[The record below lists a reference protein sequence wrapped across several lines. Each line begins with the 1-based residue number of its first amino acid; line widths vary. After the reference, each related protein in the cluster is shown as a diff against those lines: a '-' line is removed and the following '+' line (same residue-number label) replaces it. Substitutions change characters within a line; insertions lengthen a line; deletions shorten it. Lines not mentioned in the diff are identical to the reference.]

1 MRVPKAIKEG
11 DESHRFLEFLYI
23 CNVFTK
29 LDDLIR
35 PKSITQAQ
43 KRIKK
48 PKLTFPL
55 IGQDFPTV
63 HRGPS
68 LLDIEWLEQWS
79 KRHYIE
85 SGKI

>member
-11 DESHRFLEFLYI
+11 DESHLFLEFLYI

-29 LDDLIR
+29 LDDLTR

-63 HRGPS
+63 FR
-68 LLDIEWLEQWS
+68 S
-79 KRHYIE
+79 KEIE
-85 SGKI
+85 SHSR

>member
-11 DESHRFLEFLYI
+11 DESNLFLEFLYI

-63 HRGPS
+63 HPCPLTNYFPS
-68 LLDIEWLEQWS
+68 ISLKFSTCAQLS
-79 KRHYIE
+79 K
-85 SGKI
+85 

>member
-11 DESHRFLEFLYI
+11 DESHLFLEPLYI

-63 HRGPS
+63 RGNSRNYFCLQSSQDVPFQS
-68 LLDIEWLEQWS
+68 FLT
-79 KRHYIE
+79 
-85 SGKI
+85 

>member
-11 DESHRFLEFLYI
+11 DESNLFLEFLYI

-63 HRGPS
+63 QYAFS
-68 LLDIEWLEQWS
+68 EIFQ
-79 KRHYIE
+79 
-85 SGKI
+85 

>member
-1 MRVPKAIKEG
+1 MRAPKVKKEG
-11 DESHRFLEFLYI
+11 DESHHFLEFLYI

-29 LDDLIR
+29 LDDLTR

-43 KRIKK
+43 KRIIK

-63 HRGPS
+63 YCKVVILS
-68 LLDIEWLEQWS
+68 LFSYWSIFSSILDN
-79 KRHYIE
+79 
-85 SGKI
+85 

>member
-1 MRVPKAIKEG
+1 MRAPKVIKEG
-11 DESHRFLEFLYI
+11 DESHLFLEFLYI

-29 LDDLIR
+29 LDDLTR

-55 IGQDFPTV
+55 IGQDLPTV
-63 HRGPS
+63 VWG
-68 LLDIEWLEQWS
+68 
-79 KRHYIE
+79 
-85 SGKI
+85 

>member
-43 KRIKK
+43 KRIKN

-55 IGQDFPTV
+55 IG
-63 HRGPS
+63 
-68 LLDIEWLEQWS
+68 
-79 KRHYIE
+79 
-85 SGKI
+85 

>member
-11 DESHRFLEFLYI
+11 DESNLFLEFLYI

-63 HRGPS
+63 PWDTTDF
-68 LLDIEWLEQWS
+68 LQCPA
-79 KRHYIE
+79 
-85 SGKI
+85 

>member
-1 MRVPKAIKEG
+1 MRAPKVIKEG
-11 DESHRFLEFLYI
+11 DESHLFLEFLYI

-63 HRGPS
+63 PCCLIRWQIWRFA
-68 LLDIEWLEQWS
+68 LLFTVACL
-79 KRHYIE
+79 
-85 SGKI
+85 

>member
-11 DESHRFLEFLYI
+11 DESNLFLEFLYI

-63 HRGPS
+63 ESYRMQPTSYMVKH
-68 LLDIEWLEQWS
+68 LL
-79 KRHYIE
+79 K
-85 SGKI
+85 

>member
-1 MRVPKAIKEG
+1 MKAPKVIKEG
-11 DESHRFLEFLYI
+11 DEIHLILEFLYI

-29 LDDLIR
+29 LDDLTR

-63 HRGPS
+63 LHSCPER
-68 LLDIEWLEQWS
+68 LL
-79 KRHYIE
+79 
-85 SGKI
+85 G

>member
-1 MRVPKAIKEG
+1 MRAPKVIKEG
-11 DESHRFLEFLYI
+11 DESHLFLEFLYI

-29 LDDLIR
+29 LDDIIR

-63 HRGPS
+63 QPPS
-68 LLDIEWLEQWS
+68 PYQIGALCDNICLVCA
-79 KRHYIE
+79 
-85 SGKI
+85 

>member
-1 MRVPKAIKEG
+1 MRAPKVIKEG
-11 DESHRFLEFLYI
+11 DESHLFLEFLYI

-29 LDDLIR
+29 LDDLTR

-48 PKLTFPL
+48 PKLTFHL

-63 HRGPS
+63 HRVI
-68 LLDIEWLEQWS
+68 DIERVLQTMYY
-79 KRHYIE
+79 RVHLV
-85 SGKI
+85 